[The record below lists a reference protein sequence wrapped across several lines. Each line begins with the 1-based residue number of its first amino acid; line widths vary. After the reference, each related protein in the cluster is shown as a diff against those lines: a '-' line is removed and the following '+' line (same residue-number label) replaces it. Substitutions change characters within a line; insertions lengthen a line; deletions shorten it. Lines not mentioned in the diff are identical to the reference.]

1 VDEQLIL
8 VRAIHFAATLTV
20 AGVMIFLGYV
30 AEPALRGE
38 AQEGAVAAV
47 VRVRLAWLAWISL
60 AVAVVSGAAWLIV
73 LAQQLSDGTVTAV
86 LRDGIVHIVL
96 TRTGFGADWMVRFG
110 LAALLA
116 MLLPFGFARRTA
128 WGRGLAALIAAGL
141 AGSLAFAGH
150 AVASPGVAGLVHL
163 VADILHLIAAA
174 AWLGALAPLA
184 MLLHAVEREITG
196 REPDKS
202 PNGATVAIAREAT
215 RRFSNLGVVSVGTLV
230 ATGIVNSWMLVG
242 DVAGLVD
249 TDYGRLL
256 AVKIALFGVM
266 VAIAAVNRLR
276 LTPRLLQADD
286 TGTGLGALGAL
297 RRNSLIEAG
306 IGAIILII
314 VGELGTLPPGLHE
327 NG

>member
-20 AGVMIFLGYV
+20 AGIMIFRGYV
-30 AEPALRGE
+30 AEPAFRT
-38 AQEGAVAAV
+38 ATQESIVAAV

-60 AVAVVSGAAWLIV
+60 AVAVVSGAAWLVV

-86 LRDGIVHIVL
+86 LRDGIVRIVL

-116 MLLPFGFARRTA
+116 VLLPFGFA